1 MVGGSHLPNFI
12 LLWFLLLSLHNDIF
26 FPFSL
31 LTCPNIPLHH
41 SHSPSI
47 FSTSPPS
54 RHPPSYHLLP
64 ITPPSPSCFLFH
76 NGGRCRR
83 LLPNVQSITH
93 VPVLVILIVS
103 NTNVQC
109 ITHRCNQAA
118 LFYLVSQ
125 SLYFWIVTQQ
135 YYKFFQCSKWPKKLN
150 VSTIHASTV
159 QMYFCKSTPGRPR
172 CIFCICSDLATVSP
186 SQTILSLQCA
196 CKATCIIL
204 VFLNCKA
211 TPAYGTLLYLVICL
225 SSTAVGGWWWWGR
238 GGRGVRPHKCSSF
251 WPVSSRYRRGFVQ
264 TDL

>member
-1 MVGGSHLPNFI
+1 MTSSFLSPSSLVPIFLFIILI
-12 LLWFLLLSLHNDIF
+12 LLPYSRPLLLQDTLLH
-26 FPFSL
+26 
-31 LTCPNIPLHH
+31 IP
-41 SHSPSI
+41 P
-47 FSTSPPS
+47 SPP
-54 RHPPSYHLLP
+54 
-64 ITPPSPSCFLFH
+64 PSCFLFH

-103 NTNVQC
+103 NTNVQS

-150 VSTIHASTV
+150 VSTIHASIV

-238 GGRGVRPHKCSSF
+238 GGGAWDHTNAPASGPWVADTGEVLSKPTF
-251 WPVSSRYRRGFVQ
+251 RRCF
-264 TDL
+264 LEAKEYHSKPSK